1 MKKILFLT
9 GALLA
14 VAVAA
19 FGDNAPSASLTPGVD
34 VILGVRSFPQE
45 PNTSTTFQTLTLR
58 PHVSWDQWY
67 VQLDIPLNYQI
78 VDSGGFALQL
88 READWVPRG
97 KQTYLDVYLPR
108 IATVQYGAPGEDVF
122 LHLGS
127 IEDVTL
133 GNGFIVD
140 QYTNRLFA
148 PYQSQTGA
156 MVSLRGPLFGLPSGG
171 FDAVVGNLAAWDVI
185 AARLHWAPFESMGHP
200 LFSPMEVG
208 STLAADR
215 DPWYLATRNPAGTP
229 PGDTPEDTAT
239 TWGIDISLPVAR
251 TPEFQATVYGDYI
264 LQNQRSGSMLGLE
277 TRFARRFSLRGEAR
291 YVQAHVV
298 PQYFGALYD
307 SRRAELY
314 RVWNREV
321 SRPGGFGWL
330 GGAGLQLLDDRFS
343 LQTAVTGQVGGGDDA
358 APDVQAALRY
368 RGNVEIE
375 ARYDTFG
382 VTGLSDFTDLKNTRI
397 GVRTAVQSQA
407 VEISLSYN
415 MVHDPL
421 RPEDPWAMFAGL
433 ETRISY

>member
-156 MVSLRGPLFGLPSGG
+156 DRKS
-171 FDAVVGNLAAWDVI
+171 VV
-185 AARLHWAPFESMGHP
+185 
-200 LFSPMEVG
+200 
-208 STLAADR
+208 
-215 DPWYLATRNPAGTP
+215 
-229 PGDTPEDTAT
+229 
-239 TWGIDISLPVAR
+239 
-251 TPEFQATVYGDYI
+251 
-264 LQNQRSGSMLGLE
+264 
-277 TRFARRFSLRGEAR
+277 
-291 YVQAHVV
+291 
-298 PQYFGALYD
+298 
-307 SRRAELY
+307 
-314 RVWNREV
+314 
-321 SRPGGFGWL
+321 
-330 GGAGLQLLDDRFS
+330 
-343 LQTAVTGQVGGGDDA
+343 
-358 APDVQAALRY
+358 
-368 RGNVEIE
+368 
-375 ARYDTFG
+375 
-382 VTGLSDFTDLKNTRI
+382 
-397 GVRTAVQSQA
+397 
-407 VEISLSYN
+407 
-415 MVHDPL
+415 
-421 RPEDPWAMFAGL
+421 
-433 ETRISY
+433 